1 MIVLQIRNTY
11 YENYI
16 FKNKEVKTKNAPKHI
31 KQKTELKQQ
40 EKKPN
45 QNEKTKTK

>member
-16 FKNKEVKTKNAPKHI
+16 FKNKEVKTNKATNNPPQKNII
-31 KQKTELKQQ
+31 KRKQ
-40 EKKPN
+40 N
-45 QNEKTKTK
+45 

>member
-16 FKNKEVKTKNAPKHI
+16 FKNKEVKTKKATNNRPPTPKHN
-31 KQKTELKQQ
+31 KKKTELKQQ
-40 EKKPN
+40 
-45 QNEKTKTK
+45 

>member
-16 FKNKEVKTKNAPKHI
+16 FKNKEVRTKKAKTNRPPQHI
-31 KQKTELKQQ
+31 KKKTELKQQ
-40 EKKPN
+40 
-45 QNEKTKTK
+45 

>member
-16 FKNKEVKTKNAPKHI
+16 FKNKEVKTKKAK
-31 KQKTELKQQ
+31 KQQ
-40 EKKPN
+40 
-45 QNEKTKTK
+45 QNDHDTNIY